1 MKNSKENNVLKIVNN
16 ILQKFIFKIFNVSKN
31 AQEIMLNNN
40 KIYTVAMTVCFI
52 ILKMKIYALIN
63 VLIHINMKWW
73 IKEENVL
80 KNVYLEKRYYSNK
93 KIHVQKNVIHIG
105 IIITNKLYYV
115 HKNQVVN
122 KQLIKM
128 VRNYLN

>member
-63 VLIHINMKWW
+63 VLIHINMK
-73 IKEENVL
+73 
-80 KNVYLEKRYYSNK
+80 
-93 KIHVQKNVIHIG
+93 
-105 IIITNKLYYV
+105 
-115 HKNQVVN
+115 
-122 KQLIKM
+122 
-128 VRNYLN
+128 